1 MPHAP
6 DRPRYGDTD
15 ADRVLA
21 APAAILAGWVVVIG
35 LIALAAVPSVLANVG
50 HGAVAVARAAQ
61 LELRQQVARVPGLQ
75 SRQQRSDDD
84 PAC

>member
-1 MPHAP
+1 MPLPP

-35 LIALAAVPSVLANVG
+35 LIVLAAVPSVIANVG

-61 LELRQQVARVPGLQ
+61 LELRQQVARVPALQ
-75 SRQQRSDDD
+75 PKPQRSDEA

>member
-1 MPHAP
+1 MFPSP

-15 ADRVLA
+15 TDRVLA
-21 APAAILAGWVVVIG
+21 SPRTILAGWMVAISLMV
-35 LIALAAVPSVLANVG
+35 LAAVPATIVQVG

-61 LELRQQVARVPGLQ
+61 VELRQQVARVPGLQ
-75 SRQQRSDDD
+75 PRPTRSDEQ

>member
-1 MPHAP
+1 MPFSP

-21 APAAILAGWVVVIG
+21 SPAAILAGWVVVVG
-35 LIALAAVPSVLANVG
+35 LIVLATVPSVIANVG

-75 SRQQRSDDD
+75 SKRQRSDEE